1 MNNNKASL
9 AFFDTEV
16 DEEITTREAI
26 VYIFRLTGLVLRN
39 IIKAI
44 DKAAHRFP
52 WAFIVSILLVSILT
66 SYVCI
71 GQARAERDKY
81 NKEAAHLQALVDSY
95 TAGKEVKP

>member
-1 MNNNKASL
+1 MNNKASFV
-9 AFFDTEV
+9 FFDTEV
-16 DEEITTREAI
+16 DAEITTREAI

-44 DKAAHRFP
+44 DKAAHRWP
-52 WAFIVSILLVSILT
+52 WAFIFAILLVSILT

-81 NKEAAHLQALVDSY
+81 NKDAAHLQALVDSY
-95 TAGKEVKP
+95 RAGDKEVRP